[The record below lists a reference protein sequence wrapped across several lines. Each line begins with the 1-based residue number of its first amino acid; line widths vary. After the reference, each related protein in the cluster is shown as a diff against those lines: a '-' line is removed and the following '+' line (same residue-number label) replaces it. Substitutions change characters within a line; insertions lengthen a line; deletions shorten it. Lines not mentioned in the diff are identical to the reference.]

1 MTAARDINSAPSA
14 KKRGRVPTT
23 PEEREKRL
31 QNMAYDL
38 AEDQLASGKASSQL
52 MTLLIKGGGI
62 REQRE
67 MEKLEN
73 ENRLL
78 QARIEGLQ
86 SAVRLEESIEAALEA
101 FRTYTGESLD
111 EDPDD

>member
-1 MTAARDINSAPSA
+1 MTDANPSGAR
-14 KKRGRVPTT
+14 KRGRVPSS

-62 REQRE
+62 REQKE
-67 MEKLEN
+67 LEEKDAQI
-73 ENRLL
+73 RLL
-78 QARIEGLQ
+78 NARIEGLE
-86 SAVRLEESIEAALEA
+86 SAVRLEASIEEALEA
-101 FRTYTGESLD
+101 FKTYTGESFG
-111 EDPDD
+111 DPDE

>member
-1 MTAARDINSAPSA
+1 MTDATPSGAR
-14 KKRGRVPTT
+14 KGRGRVPTT

-67 MEKLEN
+67 LEKLDH
-73 ENRLL
+73 ENRFLK
-78 QARIEGLQ
+78 ARIEGLE
-86 SAVRLEESIEAALEA
+86 SAVRVEASIEAALEA
-101 FRTYTGESLD
+101 FKTYTGERS